1 MNNLKELY
9 FIKQTLDFSEKTK
22 WHEIPVGGYP
32 YLVVVLMLV
41 IRSGSGF
48 WNSQEVNHNE

>member
-22 WHEIPVGGYP
+22 WYEIPVGGY
-32 YLVVVLMLV
+32 
-41 IRSGSGF
+41 
-48 WNSQEVNHNE
+48 Q

>member
-22 WHEIPVGGYP
+22 WYEIPVGG
-32 YLVVVLMLV
+32 
-41 IRSGSGF
+41 
-48 WNSQEVNHNE
+48 